1 MNERRG
7 LRLFALLAQSFHEDA
22 PVELLR
28 QELVMR
34 AAEETAPVG
43 VVHVGPRVSID
54 VVELQEASRGTPV
67 PAFVDEGAASFVPLV
82 DLSLR
87 GVGSVMRV

>member
-1 MNERRG
+1 MRRG

-43 VVHVGPRVSID
+43 VVR
-54 VVELQEASRGTPV
+54 AR
-67 PAFVDEGAASFVPLV
+67 
-82 DLSLR
+82 R
-87 GVGSVMRV
+87 